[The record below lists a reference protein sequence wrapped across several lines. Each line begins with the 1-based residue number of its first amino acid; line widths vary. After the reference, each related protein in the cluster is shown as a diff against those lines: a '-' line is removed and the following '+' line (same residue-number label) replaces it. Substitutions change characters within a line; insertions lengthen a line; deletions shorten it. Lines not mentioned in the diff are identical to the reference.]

1 MLHASL
7 LTIQN
12 YSIYG
17 SQEANTKRRSP
28 ANSGRAAAALAIL
41 VLAAARVLGAAAGA
55 ASALTVRFLGG
66 LRNSL
71 LHVGHCLSPFFFKRS
86 CAFKGADG
94 RPLKTLQ
101 LSVRGRLSVVAT
113 GPESST
119 SLTPEAIQR
128 LVDHH
133 RQFLA
138 FLQTRVE
145 SRAAAE
151 DILQSA
157 FVKGLER
164 GAEVR
169 DEESAVAWFYRVLRN
184 AVIDHYR
191 HRASTERAMEAWGKE
206 FGAHETPD
214 EEVKD
219 EICQCISG
227 LLETLKPE
235 YRDALRTIDIEEG
248 SLNDLAEQAGITSGN
263 AAVRVHRAREAL
275 RKQVR
280 VICGSC
286 AEHGCLDCRC
296 KPPGSGSC

>member
-1 MLHASL
+1 
-7 LTIQN
+7 
-12 YSIYG
+12 
-17 SQEANTKRRSP
+17 
-28 ANSGRAAAALAIL
+28 
-41 VLAAARVLGAAAGA
+41 
-55 ASALTVRFLGG
+55 
-66 LRNSL
+66 
-71 LHVGHCLSPFFFKRS
+71 
-86 CAFKGADG
+86 
-94 RPLKTLQ
+94 
-101 LSVRGRLSVVAT
+101 VAT
-113 GPESST
+113 TPESST
-119 SLTPEAIQR
+119 SLSPEAIQR

-164 GAEVR
+164 GGEVR
-169 DEESAVAWFYRVLRN
+169 DEESVIAWFYRILRN

-191 HRASTERAMEAWGKE
+191 HRASTDRALDGFGKE
-206 FGAHETPD
+206 FVTQEAPAAEL
-214 EEVKD
+214 KQ
-219 EICQCISG
+219 EICACILG

-235 YRDALRTIDIEEG
+235 YRDALRTIDVDEG

-280 VICGSC
+280 VVCGSC
-286 AEHGCLDCRC
+286 AEHGCLDCQC
-296 KPPGSGSC
+296 KSTSSAGCHSDTN